1 MPRNS
6 GGTYSLPSGNPVV
19 AGTTIEAA
27 WANNTLSDVGN
38 ELTNSL
44 SRQGTGGML
53 AALRLADGSVTV
65 PGLAFVSETTT
76 GFYRAASNDMRM
88 AILGSDVWA
97 ATSSAFTIS
106 KAVTL
111 SVASNLGTP
120 SAVTLTNATGLPIAT
135 GVSGLGTGVA
145 TALAVNTG
153 SSGAFVVNGGAL
165 GTPSSGTVTNLT
177 GTASI
182 NINGTVGATT
192 PNTGSFT
199 TLSASSTVS
208 GAGFSNY
215 LASPPAI
222 GGTAA
227 AAGSFTTLSASGAV
241 TLSGGTANGV
251 LYLNGSKVAT
261 SGSGLTW
268 NGTNFGIGIAVGAA
282 KLDVTGPANS
292 LQARFGN
299 IAGRGLE
306 LSTTSVNGTND
317 AGVVLNACGAGDGTL
332 IIQLDSSE
340 KARFTG
346 SDFLLGGTSTG
357 AAGIGL
363 NNLLNYS
370 VAEGS
375 GASYLNLFRQTS
387 SGATVLANGYKRS
400 ATANGFASS
409 VGTLWAKSAVVLNN
423 GDVVVYADA
432 AATVAN
438 GTDATPTERFRVKS
452 TGQSRFVPLAADPS
466 GAENGDVYYNST
478 TNKLRVRAGG
488 AWVDLH

>member
-1 MPRNS
+1 MPRNAS
-6 GGTYSLPSGNPVV
+6 GTYSLPSGNPVV

-120 SAVTLTNATGLPIAT
+120 SAVTLTNATGLPVAT
-135 GVSGLGTGVA
+135 GISGLGTGVA
-145 TALAVNTG
+145 AALAVNTG
-153 SSGAFVVNGGAL
+153 SAGAFVVNGGAL

-199 TLSASSTVS
+199 TLTTSSTV
-208 GAGFSNY
+208 
-215 LASPPAI
+215 
-222 GGTAA
+222 
-227 AAGSFTTLSASGAV
+227 TLN
-241 TLSGGTANGV
+241 GGTANGV

-261 SGSGLTW
+261 SGSALTF
-268 NGTNFGIGIAVGAA
+268 NGTNLGIGIAVGAA
-282 KLDVTGPANS
+282 KLDVTGPVNS

-306 LSTTSVNGTND
+306 LSTASVNGTND
-317 AGVVLNACGAGDGTL
+317 AGAVLNALGAGDGTL

-346 SDFLLGGTSTG
+346 SDFLLGGTATG

-387 SGATVLANGYKRS
+387 SGATILANGYKRS
-400 ATANGFASS
+400 ATASGFASS
-409 VGTLWAKSAVVLNN
+409 IGTSWAKTAIGLGVNT
-423 GDVVVYADA
+423 GDITFYADA
-432 AATVAN
+432 AGTVAN
-438 GTDATPTERFRVKS
+438 GTDVTPTERARITS
-452 TGQSRFVPLAADPS
+452 TGNVVAGGSIALATNATDGFLYVPTCAGTPTGTPTAITGMAPIVV
-466 GAENGDVYYNST
+466 NT
-478 TNKLRVRAGG
+478 TNNKLYFYSGG
-488 AWVDLH
+488 AWRDAGP